1 MVSTLHFG
9 HRLRGDFTP
18 RRPQYI
24 LRGKYILKRR
34 LQHAYFGKL
43 SFIFIK
49 LLRTLCCLHM

>member
-1 MVSTLHFG
+1 MASTFHFG

-43 SFIFIK
+43 SFNLNK
-49 LLRTLCCLHM
+49 LLRSLCRLHM